1 MTLSR
6 REFLKAGVAGSL
18 AIGTGGLLSAC
29 GTGNT
34 VKAFTASTVGKPRY
48 GGTLRA
54 GLTGG
59 STADTLDPL
68 NAITNVDFSRI
79 DNLYEPL
86 IGLTPAAQP
95 VNVLAEEL
103 TSNAKGTEWTLRVR
117 QGITFHNGK
126 TLTADD
132 VIYTFQQIL
141 RPRRPPRPAW
151 PRSTPRA

>member
-1 MTLSR
+1 ML
-6 REFLKAGVAGSL
+6 G
-18 AIGTGGLLSAC
+18 GGLLSGC

-34 VKAFTASTVGKPRY
+34 VKAFTTSTAGKPRR

-59 STADTLDPL
+59 SSADTLSPL

-95 VNVLAEEL
+95 VFVLA
-103 TSNAKGTEWTLRVR
+103 TGAHRQR
-117 QGITFHNGK
+117 QGHRVDA
-126 TLTADD
+126 ADRARD
-132 VIYTFQQIL
+132 HL
-141 RPRRPPRPAW
+141 PRR
-151 PRSTPRA
+151 